1 MKVIRGQRTAAT
13 SCFQQCT
20 EWETLEAERVV
31 VLTPENFLKSLSTST
46 YKKTPES

>member
-1 MKVIRGQRTAAT
+1 MKVIRGSEQQLQAV
-13 SCFQQCT
+13 FQCT